1 MDVKQ
6 IFGAMGMRNC
16 HYSARVQR
24 KKLVSFLMSAY
35 ALPSNCSLTHFRTL
49 TPQPWQVRVHDGK
62 WKAGV
67 CSSPAAINTRPQSYH
82 LLMLLLSLSLVF
94 TTIGINKLMRP
105 RCSLLQTLTV
115 YCPNPECR
123 TFKMLLDVVVFKFCS
138 LLGSR
143 GLCGLTQLLH

>member
-1 MDVKQ
+1 MWRSTNEVNESTMLLPTFRKQ
-6 IFGAMGMRNC
+6 LWHQQEKDELSR
-16 HYSARVQR
+16 
-24 KKLVSFLMSAY
+24 SFATLEGLQNGVLMWVFMS
-35 ALPSNCSLTHFRTL
+35 TL
-49 TPQPWQVRVHDGK
+49 
-62 WKAGV
+62 
-67 CSSPAAINTRPQSYH
+67 AINTRPQSYH